1 VDWAGFEPTISAI
14 PMLYPTERREK
25 EVSDF
30 PRAAAVGQALI
41 GLQFLAEK
49 NKILQHVQ
57 QQSQINPDCEKMIPV
72 LEKLEDR

>member
-25 EVSDF
+25 EVDF
-30 PRAAAVGQALI
+30 PRAAAVGQVLI
-41 GLQFLAEK
+41 GLQFPAEK

-57 QQSQINPDCEKMIPV
+57 QQSQINPDCKKMIPI
-72 LEKLEDR
+72 LEDR